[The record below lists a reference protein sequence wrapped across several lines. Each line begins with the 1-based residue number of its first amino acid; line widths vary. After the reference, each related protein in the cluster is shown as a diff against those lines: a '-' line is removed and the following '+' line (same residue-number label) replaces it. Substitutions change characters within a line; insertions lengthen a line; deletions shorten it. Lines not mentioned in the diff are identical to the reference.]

1 MSMVFPSSR
10 EQKCPRDDCGS
21 RQVERLGPEAEFAGL
36 GLDSSACALWLC
48 IMCQRPFKLVSEPH
62 IAAATVRRRRGQGL
76 PLQQREDL
84 LPMTH
89 RRMP

>member
-21 RQVERLGPEAEFAGL
+21 RQVERLGPEAEFAGP
-36 GLDSSACALWLC
+36 ACALWLC
-48 IMCQRPFKLVSEPH
+48 IMCQRPFKLVSEPDV
-62 IAAATVRRRRGQGL
+62 AAATVRRRRGQSV
-76 PLQQREDL
+76 PLQQRADSVHL
-84 LPMTH
+84 TH